1 MIPFRD
7 FMNKADIKVLFFLHF
22 DEEEKIKEKI
32 SMDGI
37 LFDFLLEQNVQPFVE
52 KLKKPMY

>member
-1 MIPFRD
+1 
-7 FMNKADIKVLFFLHF
+7 MNKADIKVLFFLHF